1 MNSLSLSLKK
11 IKCKVAYTQHGRRNI
26 ETPHTQRSFH
36 FIPKQNR
43 KQRKK
48 SQPPNFPQPFS
59 LFFNGPAQLDQ
70 NLCSC
75 KVKQKRKQRKF
86 GERER
91 ERSKGEREDRCLQ
104 MSSNQTHLLS
114 NKNNVGSQMPFCNP
128 PKNPIFINTV
138 STSALSLPQK
148 KYPFLFFPH
157 LFLFP
162 HNRIM
167 WALLGF
173 LSWSE
178 FSQRKQGRR
187 EPSHFPLPL
196 SLFLVSLL
204 LYCFVL
210 LPCLSLLHYFNR
222 THLSGLSFQLCLL
235 PFVAS
240 VLDL

>member
-1 MNSLSLSLKK
+1 
-11 IKCKVAYTQHGRRNI
+11 
-26 ETPHTQRSFH
+26 
-36 FIPKQNR
+36 
-43 KQRKK
+43 
-48 SQPPNFPQPFS
+48 
-59 LFFNGPAQLDQ
+59 
-70 NLCSC
+70 
-75 KVKQKRKQRKF
+75 
-86 GERER
+86 
-91 ERSKGEREDRCLQ
+91 

-210 LPCLSLLHYFNR
+210 LPSV
-222 THLSGLSFQLCLL
+222 SLSFIISIAPISLASLFNFVCYLLL
-235 PFVAS
+235 PLFLTYDEEDERDSCYGVFSICCCSRRSKNQVQAPES
-240 VLDL
+240 DAGLPRSGKGKTFPCGYS